1 VSKLKVVRTRRD
13 LTALPTT
20 SVTRSTDDRR
30 APFSLEI
37 VPNLL
42 LTYSLAI
49 FHSAAAW
56 ADAGAHDRE
65 EVL

>member
-1 VSKLKVVRTRRD
+1 
-13 LTALPTT
+13 
-20 SVTRSTDDRR
+20 VTRSTDDRR